1 MAIGRAI
8 VVFGGGGVKGIAHVG
23 AWKAIEEFGVE
34 VVGVVGTSIG
44 ALVGACVAAGWG
56 FRELEPRARALKK
69 VDIVS
74 LNRWA
79 LLFNGIRQRS
89 VFRGEPLRTY
99 IEATLP
105 VRRYDELVLPLA
117 INAVDLETGRT
128 EWFGQEDRTDVPL
141 VAAVYASC
149 ALPLFYP
156 PAEIN
161 GRYYVD
167 GGVGDALAIDRA
179 AGRDVDLVIA
189 IDVSSG
195 PVKDSLD
202 TVSNGLVAIHH
213 RVFDIMSHARRR
225 ERLAAWS
232 GPPLV
237 HVRPR
242 LDGYSTFDFG
252 QTTYFLEEGYRAT
265 REALARWPD
274 AAIPAD

>member
-1 MAIGRAI
+1 MGRAI
-8 VVFGGGGVKGIAHVG
+8 VVLGGGGVKGIAHVG
-23 AWKAIEEFGVE
+23 AWKAIEESDLE
-34 VVGVVGTSIG
+34 VVGIIGTSIG
-44 ALVGACVAAGWG
+44 ALVGACIAAGWG
-56 FRELEPRARALKK
+56 SRELEPRAASLKK

-74 LNRWA
+74 LNRWT
-79 LLFNGIRQRS
+79 LLLNGIRQPS
-89 VFRGEPLRTY
+89 VFRGEPLRSF

-105 VRRYDELVLPLA
+105 VQSYEELRIPLA
-117 INAVDLETGRT
+117 INAVDLETGRM

-141 VAAVYASC
+141 VDAVYASC
-149 ALPLFYP
+149 ALPIFYP
-156 PAEIN
+156 PAEID

-167 GGVGDALAIDRA
+167 DGVGDALAIDRA
-179 AGRDVDLVIA
+179 AGHDVDLVLA
-189 IDVSSG
+189 VDVSAG

-202 TVSNGLVAIHH
+202 TIGKGLVAIHH

-232 GPPLV
+232 GPPLL

-252 QTTYFLEEGYRAT
+252 QTAYFLEEGYRAA
-265 REALARWPD
+265 REALAGWPD